1 VYQEPVRPGPNPDV
15 PTPDWPTAPP
25 TSAAWQAPPAPELP
39 TGNRRSTR
47 VTVAAVTA
55 AVLLLVL
62 TVNGL
67 AVLTVRGQ
75 QRSEMS
81 RLDKKLT
88 AHRLAQ
94 QKAREDLQARFR
106 QADLPGKLRTVRSRD
121 EAATAALVAWGTSGQ
136 SLSGLKTVRQAR
148 NECADAVIDY
158 NATAARFP
166 NDMLTGL
173 PQRITLS
180 DETIGCGR

>member
-1 VYQEPVRPGPNPDV
+1 MHEQPPQPGPETNL
-15 PTPDWPTAPP
+15 
-25 TSAAWQAPPAPELP
+25 PAPAPAELP
-39 TGNRRSTR
+39 AGRRRPAR
-47 VTVAAVTA
+47 VTVAGAVA

-62 TVNGL
+62 AVNGL

-75 QRSEMS
+75 QRGETT
-81 RLDKKLT
+81 RLDRELA

-94 QKAREDLQARFR
+94 QQAREELQARFR
-106 QADLPGKLRTVRSRD
+106 QADLPGKLQTVRTRN
-121 EAATAALVAWGTSGQ
+121 EAATAALLAWGYSGQ
-136 SLSGLKTVRQAR
+136 ATSGLKTVRQAR

-173 PQRITLS
+173 PRRINLS
-180 DETIGCGR
+180 DDPIGCG

>member
-1 VYQEPVRPGPNPDV
+1 MYQEPAQPGPNPNV

-25 TSAAWQAPPAPELP
+25 TGAAWPAPAAPELP
-39 TGNRRSTR
+39 PGNRRPVR
-47 VTVAAVTA
+47 VTVAAVIA

-75 QRSEMS
+75 QRSETS
-81 RLDKKLT
+81 RLDKELT

-94 QKAREDLQARFR
+94 QKAREDLQAQFR
-106 QADLPGKLRTVRSRD
+106 QADLHGKLRTVRTRD
-121 EAATAALVAWGTSGQ
+121 EAATAALLAWGTSGQ

-166 NDMLTGL
+166 SDMMTGL
-173 PQRITLS
+173 PLRITLS
-180 DETIGCGR
+180 DETTGCGR